1 MNDFIEKISINK
13 YSFKIK
19 FELAKIQFNRF
30 LPSFSSES
38 FCSSIE
44 LSDDSVDLF

>member
-1 MNDFIEKISINK
+1 MALVMLYIESNDLLT
-13 YSFKIK
+13 FKIATYYK
-19 FELAKIQFNRF
+19 TLQKTI
-30 LPSFSSES
+30 PSFSSES

>member
-1 MNDFIEKISINK
+1 MDHKTNKNDN
-13 YSFKIK
+13 
-19 FELAKIQFNRF
+19 

-44 LSDDSVDLF
+44 LSDDSVDLFGLLSAMTSMF